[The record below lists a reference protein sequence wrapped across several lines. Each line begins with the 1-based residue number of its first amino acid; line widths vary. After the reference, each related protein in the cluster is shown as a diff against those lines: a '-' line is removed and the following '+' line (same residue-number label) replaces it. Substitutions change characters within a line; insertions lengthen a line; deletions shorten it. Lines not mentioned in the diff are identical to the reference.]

1 MQISNCQWRPV
12 AFVGFTS
19 EWKRRI
25 GGATPGFASLLAFLP
40 LLDLPLPQVDPP
52 ADRLSS
58 DPQDHA
64 GSHHTAG
71 AHVSC
76 AELSGRLLR
85 TGHSGRENRCRWPTD
100 TFGTVLAFER
110 QPMCKTHT
118 HIYIHIYIYIYMH
131 GSPEVSSSKVLD
143 PVDTEEEWRKCDSS
157 GGFPSAGYLV
167 PKELR
172 SRRDSITTLAI
183 VG

>member
-1 MQISNCQWRPV
+1 MESALSCSRLFKERHATAYKSTPL
-12 AFVGFTS
+12 ALL
-19 EWKRRI
+19 I
-25 GGATPGFASLLAFLP
+25 GLT
-40 LLDLPLPQVDPP
+40 
-52 ADRLSS
+52 
-58 DPQDHA
+58 
-64 GSHHTAG
+64 
-71 AHVSC
+71 
-76 AELSGRLLR
+76 
-85 TGHSGRENRCRWPTD
+85 
-100 TFGTVLAFER
+100 
-110 QPMCKTHT
+110 
-118 HIYIHIYIYIYMH
+118 IHIYIYMH